1 MTNSEIST
9 GLKIRS
15 LRQKQHKSQAEIAQQ
30 LNISIPAFSKIETG
44 ITDINL
50 SRFCQIAELFEV
62 SPGSLLPGVD
72 NMEAVI
78 EKYQRYEEK
87 IAGLQ
92 SQIVRLQA
100 KLINAYE
107 EVEQM
112 KTKTNKL
119 NQE

>member
-1 MTNSEIST
+1 MTNPETST
-9 GLKIRS
+9 GLKIRT
-15 LRQKQHKSQAEIAQQ
+15 LRQKQNKSQAEIAQQ

-50 SRFCQIAELFEV
+50 SRLCQISELFEV
-62 SPGSLLPGVD
+62 NPGSLLPGSD

-78 EKYQRYEEK
+78 EKYQKYDDK

-92 SQIVRLQA
+92 DQVVRLQA

-112 KTKTNKL
+112 KSNVNKL